1 MTGRRP
7 DVTRVY
13 DFADHFREIGV
24 GDTWQSLPQIFKANG
39 RITLGTGK
47 LYHPGLPPNYDGDNS
62 WSPEALDWNYNVT
75 CRELD
80 SPSLASCQGPEF
92 NPVELNGCF
101 SSAYPLP
108 KPVPPTN
115 WTPALT
121 PGEVGGE
128 QRYRQH
134 SGKASPGKWGAS
146 GGFGALS
153 YCENIPYQ
161 DLNIVRRMGA
171 HFLDFLPR
179 AQPPLTPARIIVR
192 LPARRSTCGW
202 PARRASP
209 SSSASGCALPECRRS
224 VVCEFP
230 AGLSGR
236 FCAQAQT
243 APALP
248 GAAGVLR
255 QVPGREGQR
264 TCVQDIPE
272 RRALSLSSAFALSAT
287 STRS

>member
-153 YCENIPYQ
+153 YCENVPYQ

-171 HFLDFLPR
+171 HVLDFLPR
-179 AQPPLTPARIIVR
+179 APAN
-192 LPARRSTCGW
+192 PGPYHC
-202 PARRASP
+202 
-209 SSSASGCALPECRRS
+209 
-224 VVCEFP
+224 
-230 AGLSGR
+230 
-236 FCAQAQT
+236 QT
-243 APALP
+243 ARAEEYMRLASTSGKPFFL
-248 GAAGVLR
+248 GVGLCAAR
-255 QVPGREGQR
+255 VP
-264 TCVQDIPE
+264 PE
-272 RRALSLSSAFALSAT
+272 RRL
-287 STRS
+287 